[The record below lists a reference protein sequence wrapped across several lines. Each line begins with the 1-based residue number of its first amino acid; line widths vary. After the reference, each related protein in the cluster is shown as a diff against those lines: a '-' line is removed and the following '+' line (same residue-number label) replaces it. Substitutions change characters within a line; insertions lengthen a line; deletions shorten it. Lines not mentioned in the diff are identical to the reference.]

1 MCCLCSILAGPATGT
16 HSVFSKLTMKQLQGW
31 LENWAIGLLLNS
43 HSYFWPILYRT
54 ATVYRTLEPFWGE
67 EYTLHVPNEFQAVS
81 AHVFDYD
88 LMG

>member
-1 MCCLCSILAGPATGT
+1 MLKVDNESVARYVQKLVNLPVTHNLILGGT
-16 HSVFSKLTMKQLQGW
+16 RLMIPTPHALSS
-31 LENWAIGLLLNS
+31 
-43 HSYFWPILYRT
+43 RT

-81 AHVFDYD
+81 VHVFDYD